1 MLPEPSLSDSPCKI
15 FAFDREVNVVMSMS
29 HPRVVVFDNLLS
41 AEECLSLI
49 DESRSRLQTS
59 TVIST
64 EPGKHI
70 QHPGRIS
77 QGMFFRFNESPLVTR
92 LENRISALLNW
103 PMDFC
108 EPFNILRYGEG
119 GKYDPHYD
127 YFPLDKEGSAHEVN
141 RGGNRVATL
150 ITYLRSPT
158 KGGGTIFPD
167 VGLEV
172 APKMG
177 SGVFFSYDKPDPET
191 KTLHGGLPVIEGEK
205 WIATKWLRQGKFT

>member
-1 MLPEPSLSDSPCKI
+1 MLPEPNIAESPTKV
-15 FAFDREVNVVMSMS
+15 FAFDREVNVVMSMRL
-29 HPRVVVFDNLLS
+29 PRVVVFDNLLS
-41 AEECLSLI
+41 AEECIDLI
-49 DESRSRLQTS
+49 EESRSRLQTS
-59 TVIST
+59 TVVSD
-64 EPGKHI
+64 EPGKHV

-92 LENRISALLNW
+92 LENRIAALLNW
-103 PMDFC
+103 PIDFA
-108 EPFNILRYGEG
+108 EPFNVLRYVES

-127 YFPLDKEGSAHEVN
+127 YFAVDKEGTSYEIGD
-141 RGGNRVATL
+141 RGNRVATL
-150 ITYLRSPT
+150 ITYLRAPI

-177 SGVFFSYDKPDPET
+177 SAVFFSYDRPDPET

-205 WIATKWLRQGKFT
+205 WIATKWLRQSKFS